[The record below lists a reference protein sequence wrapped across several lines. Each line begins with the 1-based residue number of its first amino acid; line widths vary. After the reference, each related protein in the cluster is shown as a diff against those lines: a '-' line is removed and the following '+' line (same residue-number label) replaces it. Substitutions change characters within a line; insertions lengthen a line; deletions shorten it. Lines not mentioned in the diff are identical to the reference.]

1 MHKLLN
7 RQIKNYLNGDSE
19 QLPDEFLNAIDQAYQ
34 RAEEERHWYEQSLSS
49 SNGESRSRFN
59 QLQGK

>member
-34 RAEEERHWYEQSLSS
+34 RAEEDRKSVV
-49 SNGESRSRFN
+49 
-59 QLQGK
+59 